1 MSLNWGLLV
10 KRNQANKQVQNIN
23 KKYHAEFKINLSL
36 SIFINRKY
44 KIDDIKMFMNFHVVE
59 VVIGSVII
67 PKKCAIIKKVLLVH
81 AAQRSDLSEKGRI

>member
-1 MSLNWGLLV
+1 
-10 KRNQANKQVQNIN
+10 
-23 KKYHAEFKINLSL
+23 
-36 SIFINRKY
+36 
-44 KIDDIKMFMNFHVVE
+44 MNFHVVE